1 MLVSKGGEKM
11 NEIKKRTQLAFDIDP
26 EVKVAVKVSASLN
39 KISMNL
45 WIERAIKEQLNKEK
59 VYRAIEF
66 TK

>member
-1 MLVSKGGEKM
+1 M

>member
-1 MLVSKGGEKM
+1 M

-26 EVKVAVKVSASLN
+26 ELKVAVKVSASLN

-59 VYRAIEF
+59 FYKAIEF